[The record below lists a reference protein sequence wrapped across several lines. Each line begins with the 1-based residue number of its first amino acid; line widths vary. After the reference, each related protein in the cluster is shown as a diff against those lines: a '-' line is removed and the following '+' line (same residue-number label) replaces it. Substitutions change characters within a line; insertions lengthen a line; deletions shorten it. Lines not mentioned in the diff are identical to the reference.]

1 MKKFYNQRHRLVRKD
16 GIIMWEIVNQYM
28 TTTRPPWYR
37 FWEPTKYDIENDTP
51 KYIDI
56 PEVKE

>member
-1 MKKFYNQRHRLVRKD
+1 
-16 GIIMWEIVNQYM
+16 MWEIVNQYM

>member
-1 MKKFYNQRHRLVRKD
+1 
-16 GIIMWEIVNQYM
+16 MWEIVNQYM

-37 FWEPTKYDIENDTP
+37 FWEPTKYDFENDTP